1 MRHRILVVDD
11 NRLIADTLK
20 LIFNANGFESEA
32 AYSAAEGLARAR
44 TFAPCLMLCDVNMPE
59 ESGFQLAEKMHAE
72 LPACKMLM
80 LTADSSNFDHPDL
93 REIRANRPLKLL
105 KKPCRPEILLSEA
118 SALLMSA

>member
-32 AYSAAEGLARAR
+32 VYSAAEGLARAR
-44 TFAPCLMLCDVNMPE
+44 TFAPSLMLCDVNMPH
-59 ESGFQLAEKMHAE
+59 ESGFQLAAKMHAE

-80 LTADSSNFDHPDL
+80 LTADSGNFDHPDL
-93 REIRANRPLKLL
+93 QEIRASRPLQLL
-105 KKPCRPEILLSEA
+105 KKPCRPEFLLREA
-118 SALLMSA
+118 QNLLETA